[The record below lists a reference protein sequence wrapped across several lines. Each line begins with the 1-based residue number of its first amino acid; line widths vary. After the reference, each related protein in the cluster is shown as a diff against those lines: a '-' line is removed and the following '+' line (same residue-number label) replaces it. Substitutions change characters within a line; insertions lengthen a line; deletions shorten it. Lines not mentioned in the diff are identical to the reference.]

1 MTTTMRAL
9 RTPAPARVIQLHPE
23 GTGVLIE
30 WRALQPDEVGEWQ
43 SYVQFRHRTVTVS
56 GSADAL
62 VILEGSNDPDD
73 PTDVHA
79 LHDTQS
85 WEIAHPGIYELR
97 EVPRWIRAR
106 GQVGEAHVRVC
117 ATGGR

>member
-1 MTTTMRAL
+1 MTATRAL
-9 RTPAPARVIQLHPE
+9 RIPTLTRVTQLHPE

-30 WRALQPDEVGEWQ
+30 WRALQPGEAGEWQ

-62 VILEGSNDPDD
+62 VALEGANDLED

-79 LHDTQS
+79 LHDSQG
-85 WEIAHPGIYELR
+85 WEIAHPGIYVLT
-97 EVPRWIRAR
+97 EVPRFIRAR
-106 GQVGEAHVRVC
+106 GEAGEAHVRVC